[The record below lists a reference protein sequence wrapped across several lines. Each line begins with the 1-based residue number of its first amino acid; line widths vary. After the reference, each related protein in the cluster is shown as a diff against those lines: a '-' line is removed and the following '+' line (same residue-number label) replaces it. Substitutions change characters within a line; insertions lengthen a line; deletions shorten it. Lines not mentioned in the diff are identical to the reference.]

1 MVDCEFEPKCWNL
14 KVLLDVC
21 GIWQKFDRQPL
32 QQESGPQSN
41 EAENKSAPKHV

>member
-1 MVDCEFEPKCWNL
+1 MVDHEFEAKCWNH

-32 QQESGPQSN
+32 QVSGPQSN
-41 EAENKSAPKHV
+41 EAENKSAPKHI